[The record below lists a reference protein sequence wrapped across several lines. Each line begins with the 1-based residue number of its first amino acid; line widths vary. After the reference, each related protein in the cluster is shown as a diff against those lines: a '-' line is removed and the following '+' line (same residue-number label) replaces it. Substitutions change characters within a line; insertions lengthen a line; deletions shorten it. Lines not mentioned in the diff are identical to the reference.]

1 MKKIVLV
8 TLGTALCLSATSC
21 NKDILDENPTSVL
34 TPSFLQTGQG
44 VEAGVTGVYS
54 GLRQIYGN
62 DSGFFTTEAGTDQ
75 WTTGISASSGLSDYN
90 TNDLTP
96 LNNTSN
102 SFMWT
107 ISYTQ
112 INNANGVLKY
122 GPGAQSLTPA
132 RLAQLLAEAKLLR
145 ANYYFILVQDFGDV
159 PLMLDFVDAPTKDI
173 SRAPM
178 ADVYTQII
186 KDLTESLATIADKPA
201 QPGRVTRATA
211 LHLLSKVY
219 LTRATSSAKQA
230 NDYAMAAQYAK
241 ELIDNQGRYG
251 LGLEADP
258 ATVFAEGN
266 ENGKEVIFNAQF
278 NANSTFSQLDGFTYG
293 GENIA
298 AFNFRSRYDKLPN
311 MIRDV
316 NNGRP
321 FARHVPTHYLED
333 SYILRDAN
341 GNALESGATLRT
353 TDTRYNKWF
362 TTVYYVNAPTSPNG
376 GSSTKSVIG
385 DTAAWYPGREL
396 SAARL
401 AKIAA
406 RTPFTYTV
414 IQPGQYTTEYFP
426 TLNKFDSRNRTSLN
440 GFSTRPNIVYRLA
453 ETYLI
458 AAEAYFYLGNS
469 AQAATYL
476 NVVRE
481 RAAATGKK
489 AQMDITANQ
498 VTIDFILDERMRELC
513 GEFTRW
519 YDLKRT
525 YTANGTNELLA
536 RVRNANPSAP
546 GTVYSPPLMSVT
558 RDGFTKGGVYG
569 SNAAVNIKD
578 FHVLRPIPQTE
589 IDRTNGKIT
598 QNTGY

>member
-1 MKKIVLV
+1 MQSSAIIMKKIVLA
-8 TLGTALCLSATSC
+8 TFGTALLLSATSC
-21 NKDILDENPTSVL
+21 NKGILDENPQSVL
-34 TPSFLQTGQG
+34 TPAFLQTAQG
-44 VEAGVTGVYS
+44 VEASVTGVYS

-96 LNNTSN
+96 LNDGSH
-102 SFMWT
+102 SFIWT
-107 ISYTQ
+107 VCYTQ
-112 INNANGVLKY
+112 INNANAAIKY
-122 GPGAQSLTPA
+122 APSAPNLLPA
-132 RLAQLLAEAKLLR
+132 RVTQLTAEAKLLR

-159 PLMLDFVDAPTKDI
+159 PLQLDFINSPTTDI

-178 ADVYTQII
+178 ASVYTQII

-211 LHLLSKVY
+211 LHLLAKVY
-219 LTRATSSAKQA
+219 LTRAKSSAKQSD
-230 NDYAMAAQYAK
+230 DYANASKYANS
-241 ELIDNQGRYG
+241 LIRNQGRYG
-251 LGLEADP
+251 LGLESDP

-278 NANSTFSQLDGFTYG
+278 NSNSTFSQLDGFTFG

-311 MIRDV
+311 MARDL

-321 FARHVPTHYLED
+321 FARHVPTHFLED
-333 SYILRDAN
+333 SYILRDAS
-341 GNALESGATLRT
+341 GNALESGPTLRT

-362 TTVYYVNAPTSPNG
+362 TTVYYVNSPGANG
-376 GSSTKSVIG
+376 GSGQAVTG
-385 DTAAWYPGREL
+385 DTAAWYPGRQL
-396 SAARL
+396 STARL

-406 RTPFTYTV
+406 RTPQPYVV
-414 IQPGQYTTEYFP
+414 IQPNQYTTEYFP
-426 TLNKFDSRNRTSLN
+426 TLNKFDSRNRTGVN

-458 AAEAYFYLGNS
+458 AAEAQFLLGKVDS
-469 AQAATYL
+469 AATNI

-481 RAAATGKK
+481 RAAAPGKT
-489 AQMDITANQ
+489 AQMRITPAQ
-498 VTIDFILDERMRELC
+498 VNIDFILDERMRELC

-525 YTANGTNELLA
+525 VTSSGANELLT
-536 RVRNANPSAP
+536 RVRNTNI
-546 GTVYSPPLMSVT
+546 SPPLMSVT
-558 RDGFTKGGVYG
+558 VPGFTNGGVYG
-569 SNAAVNIKD
+569 SNAAINIKD
-578 FHVLRPIPQTE
+578 YHLLRPIPQTE
-589 IDRTNGKIT
+589 IDRTSGKIT
-598 QNTGY
+598 QNPGY